1 MVPYMASKSLTPL
14 WSIVVALYVYAV
26 CAYSGYMEF
35 RVHFLFNERFYCN
48 NNASS
53 AYRWTITFMKTS
65 LGVARLVSN

>member
-14 WSIVVALYVYAV
+14 WSIVVALYVYTV

-35 RVHFLFNERFYCN
+35 QVHFLFNERFYCN

-53 AYRWTITFMKTS
+53 AYRWTKIFMKTS
-65 LGVARLVSN
+65 LGVARSVSN

>member
-14 WSIVVALYVYAV
+14 WSIVVALYVCTV

-35 RVHFLFNERFYCN
+35 RVHILFNERCYCN

-53 AYRWTITFMKTS
+53 AYIRTITFMKTS
-65 LGVARLVSN
+65 LGVVRSVSN